1 MRAISALTY
10 VASSDAALAGADLVV
25 HLTEW
30 PEFAEI
36 DPHHAAALVREPRII
51 DGRNRLDAD
60 RWRRAG
66 WSFHGVGRGGSSVPA
81 RLDRPRPVPA
91 ATRRDRRTML
101 EQT

>member
-1 MRAISALTY
+1 VI
-10 VASSDAALAGADLVV
+10 

-36 DPHHAAALVREPRII
+36 DPHHAAALVREQRII

-81 RLDRPRPVPA
+81 RPDRPRPVPS
-91 ATRRDRRTML
+91 ATRPERRTML